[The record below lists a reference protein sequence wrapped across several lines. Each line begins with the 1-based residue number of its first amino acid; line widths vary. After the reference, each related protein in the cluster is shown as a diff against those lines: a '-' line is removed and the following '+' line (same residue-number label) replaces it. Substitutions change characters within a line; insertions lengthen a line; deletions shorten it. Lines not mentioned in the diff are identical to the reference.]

1 MNKKF
6 NTDIV
11 NRFDV
16 KSDAPF
22 YKQATGVDKLE
33 RDEDFIETE
42 PNVVLKPKRAKKK
55 SEPKTPKE
63 RLKNPTRC
71 GLMLTDKQLNDLGI
85 LHVKKKETIAKMI
98 REALEDYLLNYKDE
112 PIEKEFLEN
121 TTLRVVIIEKSFY
134 KALRTFAIDK
144 EVAISDVGRKA
155 VQFYLTKKNA
165 K

>member
-6 NTDIV
+6 DTNIE
-11 NRFDV
+11 NRFVV
-16 KSDAPF
+16 KTEAPL

-42 PNVVLKPKRAKKK
+42 PTVILKSKKAKKK
-55 SEPKTPKE
+55 SEPKTPKDK
-63 RLKNPTRC
+63 LKNPTRC

-112 PIEKEFLEN
+112 PIEKEFIEN
-121 TTLRVVIIEKSFY
+121 TTLRVVIIEKNFY

-155 VQFYLTKKNA
+155 VQLYLTKKNT